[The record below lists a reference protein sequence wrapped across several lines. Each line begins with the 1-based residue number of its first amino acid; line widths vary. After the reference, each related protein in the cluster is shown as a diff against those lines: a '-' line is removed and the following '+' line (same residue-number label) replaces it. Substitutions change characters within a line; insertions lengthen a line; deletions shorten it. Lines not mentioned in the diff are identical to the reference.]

1 MSGPAGSTATRLG
14 VIADHRATRVVLVG
28 LVVAV
33 ATAAAAVLEGSLGL
47 ADASPVFLVAV
58 VLAAGLLGTSA
69 AVVTSITSFL
79 VYDFLFTVPRFTF
92 AVSDPAEWLS
102 LLLFL
107 LVAVVIGRL
116 TALLRD
122 RADMAERRARE
133 SVALVA
139 ISGEV
144 ALASSFAE
152 AAESIVERL
161 CLDTEMRAMWITLEA
176 DPDTIIA
183 AAGPPPAAGPL
194 PWTLV
199 RTDVDGTSDWLRLRD
214 APAVEPGASPA
225 LVAGASAAAAAAGD
239 RYVVA
244 IDGPDGPVGWIGAA
258 RNEGDPRPGRGAR
271 RLLVLAADQLAIA
284 YGRDELQAELTQAE
298 VARQSDR
305 LRAAILDAV
314 SHDLRTPIASIRALA
329 GGLEDASVDA
339 DPAAV
344 RSVAAAIDHEGAR
357 LGELV
362 NGLLDMGRI
371 QAGAVTPM
379 LEPFDL
385 TELVGSSVR
394 RECATGGTARLV
406 VEVSEDLPPVLVD
419 EVLFQAALDNV
430 VDNALQHAKD
440 ATVVRIRASAR
451 TASDVSLE
459 IDDDG
464 PGVPADALP
473 HLFDRFYRVA
483 PAAEPARQG
492 LGIGLA
498 IARGFVEAMGGSID
512 AETSDLGG
520 LRIRITLAAADGEG
534 GA

>member
-1 MSGPAGSTATRLG
+1 VSESQIPAASRISAAVDNRLVRVALIVVALVAAT
-14 VIADHRATRVVLVG
+14 VAAVVL
-28 LVVAV
+28 
-33 ATAAAAVLEGSLGL
+33 EDNFRL

-58 VLAAGLLGTSA
+58 VLAAGLLGTTA
-69 AVVTSITSFL
+69 AVVTSVASFL
-79 VYDFLFTVPRFTF
+79 TYDFLFTTPRFTF

-116 TALLRD
+116 TALLSERVE
-122 RADMAERRARE
+122 MAERRARE

-144 ALASSFAE
+144 AMASSFAE
-152 AAESIVERL
+152 AAERIVERL
-161 CLDTEMRAMWITLEA
+161 CLDTEMRAMWITLDD
-176 DPDTIIA
+176 DPDTIVA
-183 AAGPPPAAGPL
+183 VAGPPPKAGPL

-199 RTDVDGTSDWLRLRD
+199 RTDVDGTSDWLRLREAPSD
-214 APAVEPGASPA
+214 SPAITPAVQP
-225 LVAGASAAAAAAGD
+225 VATSSADAGE

-244 IDGPDGPVGWIGAA
+244 IEGTDGPVGWIGAA
-258 RNEGDPRPGRGAR
+258 RDEGDPRPGRGAR

-284 YGRDELQAELTQAE
+284 HRRDALQAELTEAE

-305 LRAAILDAV
+305 LRAAILDSV

-329 GGLEDASVDA
+329 GGLEDAAADA

-344 RSVAAAIDHEGAR
+344 RSAAAAIDHEGAR

-362 NGLLDMGRI
+362 NGLLDLGRI
-371 QAGAVTPM
+371 QAGAVKPS

-385 TELVGSSVR
+385 AELVESSVR
-394 RECATGGTARLV
+394 RERAAGGTPRLA

-419 EVLFQAALDNV
+419 EVLFQAALGNV
-430 VDNALQHAKD
+430 VDNALQHAAGSKL
-440 ATVVRIRASAR
+440 VRIRASAPTPGKVR
-451 TASDVSLE
+451 LE

-498 IARGFVEAMGGSID
+498 IARGFVEAMDGSIE
-512 AETSDLGG
+512 AEASDLGG
-520 LRIRITLAAADGEG
+520 LRIRMTLPAVGGEG
-534 GA
+534 DA